1 MTAFLEIFVT
11 FACVCGLALFAVG
24 RFRLPAGIAP
34 LAVLCGTMVWYTAFG
49 CADWLAAGGVLWF
62 AAAALAIVWC
72 VRHRKSF
79 AKRQLLM
86 PSVVFFLV
94 MSLLVLVL
102 FAVRQPNFMEWDEFS
117 FWGIAAKVVKQTG
130 RLYTYEPGGMMVT
143 TYVPG
148 LIMLDYAF
156 QFLGASFAAWKV
168 FVAYDILLFAIFAA
182 ALAGLERK
190 HWHLAALGAV
200 GMVLLPYLMG
210 VYYRVIYVQPY
221 YMLSYADIPMGLLF
235 GAPLAVYFL
244 QKEKSA
250 GVLAT
255 AALALMATGMTK
267 DMGMAMALIAAALI
281 CFDLLFLQPKNSV
294 RLGKKLPGTAAKL
307 LWCAALMIS
316 AVLPYVVWSMHKSAV
331 LGVSPTD
338 VGGARNMDMVTMV
351 VTGLKELL
359 GIGRTAYF
367 SEIMGKMVY
376 AFFHTKLTMF
386 SYGPESG
393 IGGYLNGAGYL
404 VVLVIWVLLAVA
416 FFCTEKGKRKNIGW
430 FALWSSL
437 GFAAFYIFTGFTY
450 VYVFNEWQASVLDD
464 YNRYI
469 FPYYLG
475 WLLIALGF
483 LATSLKGVRGKVLG
497 AGTLAAFTLFA
508 GARTVT
514 FVQPQLS
521 VVDYPET
528 YFAGR
533 NKGIAEIEQAKTVLT
548 EQDRVFYI
556 AYPDDGKAWFMAY
569 YEFYPDV
576 MLDYSFGGGAAAF
589 DGATLTWRAI
599 PADFTQEEGEYF
611 TTHPMTPELWCEY
624 LETAGCTAL
633 YLEKIDEPFKA
644 KYGHLF
650 DDGLE
655 NAARLYRVEGTAE
668 TMHFVPVP
676 EGGTL

>member
-24 RFRLPAGIAP
+24 KLRLPAGIAP
-34 LAVLCGTMVWYTAFG
+34 LAVLCATMVWYTGFA
-49 CADWLAAGGVLWF
+49 CADGIFLGGVLWF

-79 AKRQLLM
+79 AKQQIVT

-94 MSLLVLVL
+94 MSLAVLVL
-102 FAVRQPNFMEWDEFS
+102 FAIRQPTFMEWDEFS
-117 FWGIAAKVVKQTG
+117 FWGIAAKVVKETG
-130 RLYTYEPGGMMVT
+130 RLYTFEPGGMMVV

-148 LIMLDYAF
+148 LIMLDEAF

-168 FVAYDILLFAIFAA
+168 FAAYDILLFAVFAA

-200 GMVLLPYLMG
+200 SMGMLPYLMS
-210 VYYRVIYVQPY
+210 VYYRVIYVQTN
-221 YMLSYADIPMGLLF
+221 YMNAYADIPMGLLF
-235 GAPLAVYFL
+235 GAALAVYFL
-244 QKEKSA
+244 QEEKSA

-267 DMGMAMALIAAALI
+267 DMGMAMALIAAAVI

-294 RLGKKLPGTAAKL
+294 RLGKKLPGLAVKL
-307 LWCAALMIS
+307 GWCAALMVS
-316 AVLPYVVWSMHKSAV
+316 AVLPYVVWSMHKAAV
-331 LGVSPTD
+331 LNVSPTD

-351 VTGLKELL
+351 VTGIKELL

-367 SEIMGKMVY
+367 SEIMGEMGY
-376 AFFHTKLTMF
+376 AFFHTKHTMF
-386 SYGPESG
+386 SYGAESG

-404 VVLVIWVLLAVA
+404 VVLVILGLLAVA
-416 FFCTEKGKRKNIGW
+416 FLCTEKGRRKTIGW
-430 FALWSSL
+430 FTLWSAL

-450 VYVFNEWQASVLDD
+450 VYVFNEWQARGLSD

-475 WLLIALGF
+475 WMLAALGF
-483 LATSLKGVRGKVLG
+483 LATALKGKRGKVLG
-497 AGTLAAFTLFA
+497 AGTLAAFTLFSCM
-508 GARTVT
+508 RTVT
-514 FVQPQLS
+514 FIQPQLS

-533 NKGIAEIEQAKTVLT
+533 NKGIAQIERAKTVL
-548 EQDRVFYI
+548 EPQDKVFYI
-556 AYPDDGKAWFMAY
+556 AYPDNGLAWFMAY
-569 YEFYPDV
+569 YEFYPDF
-576 MLDYSFGGGAAAF
+576 MLDYSFGGGHQAF
-589 DGATLTWRAI
+589 DGETLTWRAI
-599 PADFTQEEGEYF
+599 PAGFTQEEGEYF
-611 TTHPMTPELWCEY
+611 TSRPMTPELWCEY
-624 LETAGCTAL
+624 LETTGATAL
-633 YLEKIDEPFKA
+633 YLEKIDETFKA
-644 KYGHLF
+644 KYGYLF

-655 NAARLYRVEGTAE
+655 NAARVYRVAGAGKD
-668 TMHFVPVP
+668 MHFVPVP
-676 EGGTL
+676 EGGML